1 MRIQGSGSG
10 FAGDQSSDRRR
21 RSTARAFRQG
31 RRIGQIVR
39 GQLIAPAENGLA
51 WVSVSG
57 HTLLARLDHPP
68 TGADLLFRILALTPE
83 VILQDITPPPGEA
96 SDPVRL
102 LAALTEAR
110 SRLEGLLK
118 GLPRPPAPPPLDLTA
133 ARRCFLDAL
142 AGQPEARTLWERTRE
157 LTRYLSA
164 LLPPGQGRLHYTP
177 WVFPGLGQSELLA
190 ERQPA
195 GHGGPAVTLRL
206 FGQLPRLGRLVV
218 QAAWNPGQVRYR
230 LLLERPEA
238 ADAVVTL
245 LSRVRFGK
253 AALAP
258 QCQAAAPLPERLAGG
273 FLSQL
278 LAGRERPFTGLRLQ
292 V

>member
-1 MRIQGSGSG
+1 MRIQGYGSG
-10 FAGDQSSDRRR
+10 FAGDQPSDRRQ
-21 RSTARAFRQG
+21 RSSAQAFRQG

-39 GQLIAPAENGLA
+39 GRLVAPAENGLV

-57 HTLLARLDHPP
+57 HTLLAQLDHPP
-68 TGADLLFRILALTPE
+68 TGAELLFRIVALAPE

-96 SDPVRL
+96 ADPVRL

-110 SRLEGLLK
+110 SRLEGLLG

-142 AGQPEARTLWERTRE
+142 AAHPDARTLWERTRE
-157 LTRYLSA
+157 LTRFLSA
-164 LLPPGQGRLHYTP
+164 LLPPGEGRLHYAP

-190 ERQPA
+190 ERHPA
-195 GHGGPAVTLRL
+195 GQGGPAYTLRL
-206 FGQLPRLGRLVV
+206 FGQLPSLGRLVI

-230 LLLERPEA
+230 LLLERPDA
-238 ADAVVTL
+238 AEAVVTL
-245 LSRVRFGK
+245 LSRVRFGQTE
-253 AALAP
+253 LAP
-258 QCQAAAPLPERLAGG
+258 RCQAAGPLPDRLAGG
-273 FLSQL
+273 FLSPL
-278 LAGRERPFTGLRLQ
+278 LAGQERLFTGLRLQ